1 MNCGK
6 QVVNFQQI
14 NRPIQSFPQWDTESN
29 NLQTNNLSTDG
40 NINDHHKKWKMENA
54 KKNRK
59 FIFQTIK
66 VSFFIFFDVFFI
78 LFL

>member
-40 NINDHHKKWKMENA
+40 NINDHIKNGKCQEKKEIYFSN
-54 KKNRK
+54 N
-59 FIFQTIK
+59 
-66 VSFFIFFDVFFI
+66 
-78 LFL
+78 